1 MVLSLRLRK
10 VEEMPTNL
18 SVDDTPKM
26 IRETL
31 CVVQSRIADS
41 PLDEDRKWE
50 HIERLQRLIDECDRQ
65 RRE

>member
-1 MVLSLRLRK
+1 
-10 VEEMPTNL
+10 MPTNL

-31 CVVQSRIADS
+31 CVVQSQIASS
-41 PLDEDRKWE
+41 PLDEDRKWS
-50 HIERLQRLIDECDRQ
+50 HIMRLQRLIDKCDRQ